1 MLRNYVSVDVLAL
14 LNHVLAREVRGRVGA
29 WVRVSPNPNPN
40 PHPNPN
46 PDPHPNPNPN
56 PNLNLT

>member
-29 WVRVSPNPNPN
+29 RVRVSPNPNPN
-40 PHPNPN
+40 PNQVARA
-46 PDPHPNPNPN
+46 
-56 PNLNLT
+56 LRLRLG